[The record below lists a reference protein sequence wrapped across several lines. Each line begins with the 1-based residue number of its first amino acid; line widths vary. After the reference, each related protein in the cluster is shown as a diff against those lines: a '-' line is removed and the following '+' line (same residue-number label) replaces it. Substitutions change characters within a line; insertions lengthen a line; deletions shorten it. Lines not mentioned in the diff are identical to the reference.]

1 MCRFSGGCAIF
12 TPAAALNT
20 KRRSGHMHD
29 ILKDRLWR
37 KLEALPEPQ
46 LYQVLDYIEF
56 LESKYA
62 PGQVREPDVL
72 TRFAERFEDSMRM
85 RSVAPKVIY
94 GAVGLMGTARK
105 VVRGVTDAGKDLLG
119 ALEGDAQPRKP
130 ENKPSNAAPEDKRP

>member
-1 MCRFSGGCAIF
+1 
-12 TPAAALNT
+12 
-20 KRRSGHMHD
+20 MHD
-29 ILKDRLWR
+29 ILRERLWR

-46 LYQVLDYIEF
+46 LYQILDYIEF

-85 RSVAPKVIY
+85 RSVAPKVIF

-105 VVRGVTDAGKDLLG
+105 VVRGVTGAGKDLLG
-119 ALEGDAQPRKP
+119 AFEGEAQPRKP
-130 ENKPSNAAPEDKRP
+130 DNKTTDSGPEGKRS

>member
-1 MCRFSGGCAIF
+1 
-12 TPAAALNT
+12 LNIES
-20 KRRSGHMHD
+20 RSGKTTMHD

-62 PGQVREPDVL
+62 PGQTREPDVL

-119 ALEGDAQPRKP
+119 ALEGDAQPRKA
-130 ENKPSNAAPEDKRP
+130 ENRPSNGTPEDKSS

>member
-1 MCRFSGGCAIF
+1 
-12 TPAAALNT
+12 
-20 KRRSGHMHD
+20 MHD
-29 ILKDRLWR
+29 ILRERLWR

-46 LYQVLDYIEF
+46 LYQILDYIEF

-62 PGQVREPDVL
+62 QGVVREPDVL

-85 RSVAPKVIY
+85 RSVAPKVIV

-119 ALEGDAQPRKP
+119 ALEGDSQAHKP
-130 ENKPSNAAPEDKRP
+130 ENKKPQPPGEDKRT